1 MGETMESK
9 SALQRERQTILLLV
23 LITAAFVGVIVGAM
37 LNFRRRVQSHI
48 ESQVLSELGASA
60 AEMARSAAR
69 GGQDSDAMARGLAGQ
84 MVFGDAFVFTL
95 DGQGLLG
102 ARSEGADFDAL
113 APAVRQVIE
122 DAGGQPVDQKIE
134 AAGTEYYVSCRALQ
148 NADGYAVAG
157 TEASVIQSAVGPFYD
172 DAAELASWMI
182 GAGAL
187 LGVVGIWLIRRQRKR
202 EQAHTQRLELD
213 ELSYYQVLD
222 TTDFMYFDWDVPTGR
237 IHASS
242 QWETILGCSLT
253 AEMIGD
259 GTLVDESEELSF
271 QGMLMLIEGGE
282 SFAEDE
288 FRMRYTGG
296 YRRWFRFRITGIHD
310 QDGRLHRVV
319 AMVNDIDDQ
328 KSRELVLM
336 NDARMDPLT
345 GLLNKKAAEGEIKT
359 ALMLSSY
366 RSGSIHGFIIMDIDN
381 FKAINDNYGHE
392 VGDEVLVQ
400 IALKLNSIFRAS
412 DTIGRIGG
420 DEFAVLMKELA
431 DSEDAARRAQTIVD
445 TMGAIVLPGGGK
457 PSVSVGVALYPTQGT
472 CYEELYRNADKAM
485 YQAKN
490 WGKGC
495 FACYGGE
502 AGGAN
507 DEPPEKNH
515 E

>member
-1 MGETMESK
+1 MESK
-9 SALQRERQTILLLV
+9 SAAQREKRTILLLV
-23 LITAAFVGVIVGAM
+23 LIAAAFIAVIVGAVI
-37 LNFRRRVQSHI
+37 NFRRRVQSHV
-48 ESQVLSELGASA
+48 ESQVLDELGACA
-60 AEMARSAAR
+60 DEMARSAAKE
-69 GGQDSDAMARGLAGQ
+69 GQNPDILARELAGQ
-84 MVFGDAFVFTL
+84 IAYGDAFVFTL
-95 DGQGLLG
+95 NAQGSLD
-102 ARSEGADFDAL
+102 AQSEGADFDAL
-113 APAVRQVIE
+113 APAVQQAIE
-122 DAGGQPVDQKIE
+122 DAGGQPVSLKLE
-134 AAGTEYYVSCRALQ
+134 AGGATYYAACAAMSGAG
-148 NADGYAVAG
+148 GYAVAG
-157 TEASVIQSAVGPFYD
+157 TTEEGIQAITAPFYD
-172 DAAELASWMI
+172 DAAALTAWMI
-182 GAGAL
+182 GAAAVLGII
-187 LGVVGIWLIRRQRKR
+187 GVVLVRRQLER
-202 EQAHTQRLELD
+202 EKVHTQRLKLD

-259 GTLVDESEELSF
+259 GLLVDESEELSF

-282 SFAEDE
+282 TFAEDE

-296 YRRWFRFRITGIHD
+296 YRRWFRFRVTGIHD
-310 QDGRLHRVV
+310 DDGALHRVV

-336 NDARMDPLT
+336 NDARMDSLT

-366 RSGSIHGFIIMDIDN
+366 RSGSIHGFLIMDIDD
-381 FKAINDNYGHE
+381 FKGINDNYGHD

-431 DSEDAARRAQTIVD
+431 DPGDAARRAQTIVD
-445 TMGAIVLPGGGK
+445 TMGAIVLPGGGN
-457 PSVSVGVALYPTQGT
+457 PSVSVGVALYPAQGT
-472 CYEELYRNADKAM
+472 GYEELYRNADKAM

-495 FACYGGE
+495 FACYGEE
-502 AGGAN
+502 AEEAAEGQPSEN
-507 DEPPEKNH
+507 KD
-515 E
+515 